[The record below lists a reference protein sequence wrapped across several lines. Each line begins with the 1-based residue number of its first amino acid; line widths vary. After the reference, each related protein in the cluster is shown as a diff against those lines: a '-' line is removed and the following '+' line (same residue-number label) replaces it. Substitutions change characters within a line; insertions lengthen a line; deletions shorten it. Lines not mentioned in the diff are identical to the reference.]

1 MPLATIRFRFSQ
13 RFPFP
18 ARAVYDWCVD
28 FQPDDVARLGRRGR
42 RRIERLNDDTFL
54 LTDTFLT
61 DDGGRVVKQRLVC
74 LYPERL
80 SWNNT
85 HTKGPSR
92 HSQFL
97 YEIVPEGD
105 DACRLDFTGRQLVE
119 MDAIDARR
127 KAELARS
134 IRRED
139 SATWKLLARALA
151 KELRSAPAR
160 RPARRTTRR
169 G

>member
-1 MPLATIRFRFSQ
+1 MPLATIRYRFSQ

-18 ARAVYDWCVD
+18 ARAAYDWCVD
-28 FQPDDVARLGRRGR
+28 FQPDDVERLGRKGR

-54 LTDTFLT
+54 LTDSFVT
-61 DDGGRVVKQRLVC
+61 DTGGRVVKQRLVC
-74 LYPERL
+74 LDPERL

-97 YEIVPEGD
+97 YEIVPEGEN
-105 DACRLDFTGRQLVE
+105 ACRLDFTGRQLVE
-119 MDAIDARR
+119 MDAIGARQ

-139 SATWKLLARALA
+139 SGTWKLLARAMA
-151 KELRSAPAR
+151 EELKAAGGKRSP
-160 RPARRTTRR
+160 RR